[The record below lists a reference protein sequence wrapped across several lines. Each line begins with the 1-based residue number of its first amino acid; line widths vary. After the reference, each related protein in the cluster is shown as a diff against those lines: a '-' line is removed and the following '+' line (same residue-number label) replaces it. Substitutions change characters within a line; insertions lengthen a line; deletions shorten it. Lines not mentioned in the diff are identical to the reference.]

1 MSSIKSKLDYTRPAD
16 VIFAHDCEIAML
28 HSANSK
34 NKTSRAT
41 VIFLFAQS
49 LSIII
54 LCLSLRHIAFAAQP
68 GGKSAQK
75 GTRQENQR
83 LQQEHVE
90 RDRILQARL
99 AGSLKETIQ
108 KNEVILEKHRA
119 ARDRFNETTTLS
131 KIGALYDLLG
141 EKKTAIEYYDKA
153 LALSREIKFKRSEAY
168 ILNGL
173 AAAYYSVSEKQ
184 KALDYYERAL
194 PLFREGFESKEFNYS
209 FTTEGVYGDLGIPVI
224 NYYEATQL
232 PTPTAPPTR
241 PKALKI
247 KVLEYDRKGEAV
259 TLNGIGSVQAD
270 FREPERAIE
279 YFNQALKLWR
289 STNREGGA
297 AKEGEAATLNNIGGA
312 YRALGN
318 TQKAVE
324 YYTLSL
330 DLRRKIG
337 DRAGE
342 AITLNNLGAIY
353 DAANDRAKALE
364 LYNNALAIFRQQGD
378 RKGQATAINNIATNR
393 WLSGEKQKGLGFY
406 KQALALLQ
414 AIGDRT
420 GEANTL
426 YNVAVVE
433 RDLNDLNEAHSHIEA
448 AIDIIENQR
457 ASIKSQE
464 LRTSFFAS
472 SQDYYELYTDL
483 LMQLHKLN
491 PAAGHDASALQS
503 VERAR
508 ARGLLELLTEAGAD
522 IRQGVEPSLLE
533 SERSLQR
540 SISAKSERQTQ
551 LLNGQHTPEQA
562 AAIKKELDD
571 LLAQYRQVQAQIRAS
586 SPRYAALT
594 QPRPLTL
601 KEIQQQVLDSDT
613 LLLEYSLGKRRSYV
627 WVVSAAAISSYELPA
642 SDEVESAARR
652 FYELLIAPN
661 QQVTPQSRGLR
672 VVKAQSQDERL
683 EEANSRLSRMLLGAA
698 GKQLGKKRLLIVADG
713 ALQYIP
719 FAALTGPAGSP
730 LIVDHEILSL
740 PSAST
745 IAVIRQESRQRVQP
759 AKTVAV
765 LADPVFDSSDER
777 ITSKAPA
784 RPPLPGMRPAPA
796 RSEASPKVNPPEP
809 RVEKASSRQP
819 ALPPLRIQRLPGTKK
834 EAGEILSL
842 VPDQDRLEALSFRAS
857 RKTAMGHELEQFRY
871 LHFATHG
878 FLDSIRPELSGIVLS
893 MVNEK
898 GEPENGFLLAHE
910 IYNLKLPA
918 ELVVLS
924 ACESGLGKQIRGE
937 GLVGLTRGFMYAGAR
952 RVVVSLWSVDDEAT
966 KELMVAFYK
975 GMLKEGMRPP
985 AALRAAQ
992 VEMWKQKQWQS
1003 PYYWAAF
1010 VLQGEYK

>member
-1 MSSIKSKLDYTRPAD
+1 
-16 VIFAHDCEIAML
+16 ML
-28 HSANSK
+28 HLKNRK
-34 NKTSRAT
+34 NKAT
-41 VIFLFAQS
+41 RIPGIILAARL

-54 LCLSLRHIAFAAQP
+54 LLPPLQHVSFAAQTKRNP
-68 GGKSAQK
+68 GEKGEQK
-75 GTRQENQR
+75 NPQQEKKQRLRQE
-83 LQQEHVE
+83 HAK
-90 RDRILQARL
+90 RDRILQERF

-108 KNEVILEKHRA
+108 KSEAILEKHRA

-141 EKKTAIEYYDKA
+141 EKKTAIEYYDQA
-153 LALSREIKFKRSEAY
+153 LARSREIKFKRAEAY

-194 PLFREGFESKEFNYS
+194 PLFKKGFEPKEFNYS
-209 FTTEGVYGDLGIPVI
+209 FTIEGVYGDLGIPVI
-224 NYYEATQL
+224 SYYDATQL
-232 PTPTAPPTR
+232 PTATVEPPARPTPPR
-241 PKALKI
+241 KLVI
-247 KVLEYDRKGEAV
+247 KLQRDLKGEAV

-279 YFNQALKLWR
+279 FFNQALTLWR

-312 YRALGN
+312 YRVLGN

-324 YYTLSL
+324 YYTQSL
-330 DLRRKIG
+330 DLRREIG

-364 LYNNALAIFRQQGD
+364 LYNEALAVFREQGD

-420 GEANTL
+420 GQANTL
-426 YNVAVVE
+426 YNIAIVE
-433 RDLNDLNEAHSHIEA
+433 RDFDRLDDARSRIESA
-448 AIDIIENQR
+448 LDIIENQR
-457 ASIKSQE
+457 ASIRGQE

-491 PAAGHDASALQS
+491 PSAGYDASALQS

-508 ARGLLELLTEAGAD
+508 ARGLLELLAEAGAD

-533 SERSLQR
+533 RERSLQR

-551 LLNGQHTPEQA
+551 LLNGQHTIEQA

-571 LLAQYRQVQAQIRAS
+571 LLAEYRQAQAQIRAS

-601 KEIQQQVLDSDT
+601 KEIQQQVLDADT

-627 WVVSAAAISSYELPA
+627 WVVSPTAISSYELPA

-672 VVKAQSQDERL
+672 VVKAQAQDERL
-683 EEANSRLSRMLLGAA
+683 EEANSRLSQMLLGAVS
-698 GKQLGKKRLLIVADG
+698 KQLGKKRLLIVADG

-719 FAALTGPAGSP
+719 FAALLVPAGSP

-745 IAVIRQESRQRVQP
+745 IAVIRRESRQRIQP

-777 ITSKAPA
+777 IVNNNRKASESQPA
-784 RPPLPGMRPAPA
+784 PESRPPAAA
-796 RSEASPKVNPPEP
+796 RRESDNRIKALES
-809 RVEKASSRQP
+809 RVEKAFPQP
-819 ALPPLRIQRLPGTKK
+819 TLRIQRLPGTRK

-842 VPDQDRLEALSFRAS
+842 VSDEDRLEALSFRAS
-857 RKTAMGHELEQFRY
+857 RETAMGHELEQFRY

-924 ACESGLGKQIRGE
+924 ACETGLGKQIRGE
-937 GLVGLTRGFMYAGAR
+937 GLVGLTRGFMYAGAQ

-966 KELMVAFYK
+966 KELMVTFYK

-992 VEMWKQKQWQS
+992 IKMLKQKQWRA

-1010 VLQGEYK
+1010 ILQGEYK

>member
-1 MSSIKSKLDYTRPAD
+1 
-16 VIFAHDCEIAML
+16 ML
-28 HSANSK
+28 HLANSE
-34 NKTSRAT
+34 NKTSHAT
-41 VIFLFAQS
+41 AIFLIAQL
-49 LSIII
+49 LSILI
-54 LCLSLRHIAFAAQP
+54 LSPLLRHVAFATQTRRIP

-75 GTRQENQR
+75 NTQQEKQRLRQEHAKRDQV
-83 LQQEHVE
+83 LQE
-90 RDRILQARL
+90 RF

-119 ARDRFNETTTLS
+119 ARDRFNEAATLS
-131 KIGALYDLLG
+131 RIGALYDLMG
-141 EKKTAIEYYDKA
+141 EKKAAIEYYSQA
-153 LALSREIKFKRSEAY
+153 LAISREVKFKRAEAY

-173 AAAYYSVSEKQ
+173 AAAYYSISEKQ
-184 KALDYYERAL
+184 KALDYYEQAL
-194 PLFREGFESKEFNYS
+194 PLFKEGFEPKEFNYS
-209 FTTEGVYGDLGIPVI
+209 FTIEGVYGDLGIPVI
-224 NYYEATQL
+224 SYYEATQL
-232 PTPTAPPTR
+232 PTPGAKPPARQKAHDIFGIVTR
-241 PKALKI
+241 RDL
-247 KVLEYDRKGEAV
+247 KGEAV

-312 YRALGN
+312 YRVLGN

-324 YYTLSL
+324 CYTQSL
-330 DLRRKIG
+330 DLRREIG

-353 DAANDRAKALE
+353 DAANDRAKAFE
-364 LYNNALAIFRQQGD
+364 LYNTALAIFREQSD
-378 RKGQATAINNIATNR
+378 RKGQATALNNIATNR
-393 WLSGEKQKGLGFY
+393 WLSGEKQKGVGFY
-406 KQALALLQ
+406 QQALALLQ
-414 AIGDRT
+414 TIGDRT
-420 GEANTL
+420 GQANTL
-426 YNVAVVE
+426 YNIAIVE
-433 RDLNDLNEAHSHIEA
+433 RDLARLDDARSHIES

-457 ASIKSQE
+457 ASIKRQE

-491 PAAGHDASALQS
+491 PSAGYDASALQS

-508 ARGLLELLTEAGAD
+508 ARSLLELLAEAGAD
-522 IRQGVEPSLLE
+522 IRQGVEPALLE
-533 SERSLQR
+533 RERSLQR
-540 SISAKSERQTQ
+540 SISAKSERQIQ
-551 LLNGQHTPEQA
+551 LLNGQHTAEQA

-571 LLAQYRQVQAQIRAS
+571 LLAQYQQAQAQVRAS

-601 KEIQQQVLDSDT
+601 KEIQQQVLDADT
-613 LLLEYSLGKRRSYV
+613 LLLEYSLGKRQSYV
-627 WVVSAAAISSYELPA
+627 WVVSPTAISSYELPA
-642 SDEVESAARR
+642 SGEVESAARH

-661 QQVTPQSRGLR
+661 EQVTPQSRGLR
-672 VVKAQSQDERL
+672 VVKAQAQNERL
-683 EEANSRLSRMLLGAA
+683 EEANSRLSQMLLGAVS
-698 GKQLGKKRLLIVADG
+698 KQLGTKRLLIIADG

-719 FAALTGPAGSP
+719 FAALLNPAGSP
-730 LIVDHEILSL
+730 LVIDHEILSL

-745 IAVIRQESRQRVQP
+745 IAVIRQESRQRIQP
-759 AKTVAV
+759 TKTIAV

-777 ITSKAPA
+777 IVNNNRKAPESSPPAAVRGENDA
-784 RPPLPGMRPAPA
+784 RI
-796 RSEASPKVNPPEP
+796 KVLEP
-809 RVEKASSRQP
+809 RIEKALTQP
-819 ALPPLRIQRLPGTKK
+819 TLRIQRLPGTKK

-842 VPDQDRLEALSFRAS
+842 VADKDRLEALSFRAS
-857 RKTAMGHELEQFRY
+857 RETAMGHELEQFRY

-878 FLDSIRPELSGIVLS
+878 FLDSVRPELSGIVLS

-924 ACESGLGKQIRGE
+924 ACETGLGKQIRGE
-937 GLVGLTRGFMYAGAR
+937 GLVGLTRGFMYAGAQ

-992 VEMWKQKQWQS
+992 IKMWTQKQWRA

>member
-1 MSSIKSKLDYTRPAD
+1 
-16 VIFAHDCEIAML
+16 ML
-28 HSANSK
+28 HLANSE
-34 NKTSRAT
+34 NKTSRAAA
-41 VIFLFAQS
+41 IFLIVQS
-49 LSIII
+49 LSLLI
-54 LCLSLRHIAFAAQP
+54 LSLPLQYVSFAAQIRRNP

-75 GTRQENQR
+75 DTQQEKQRLRQE
-83 LQQEHVE
+83 HAK
-90 RDRILQARL
+90 RDRILQERF

-119 ARDRFNETTTLS
+119 ARDRFNETATLS

-141 EKKTAIEYYDKA
+141 EKKKAVEYYNQA
-153 LALSREIKFKRSEAY
+153 LTLSREVKFKRAEAY

-194 PLFREGFESKEFNYS
+194 PLFKKGFEPKEFNYS
-209 FTTEGVYGDLGIPVI
+209 FTIEGVYGDLGIPVI
-224 NYYEATQL
+224 SYYEATQL
-232 PTPTAPPTR
+232 PTPTAEPPAR
-241 PKALKI
+241 PKAPGKFIVAPQRDL
-247 KVLEYDRKGEAV
+247 KGEAV

-289 STNREGGA
+289 STNKEGGA

-312 YRALGN
+312 YRVLGN

-324 YYTLSL
+324 YYTQSL
-330 DLRRKIG
+330 DLRREIG

-353 DAANDRAKALE
+353 DAANDRAKAFE
-364 LYNNALAIFRQQGD
+364 LYNTALAIFREQSD
-378 RKGQATAINNIATNR
+378 RKGQATALNNIATNR
-393 WLSGEKQKGLGFY
+393 WLSGEKQKGVGFY

-420 GEANTL
+420 GQANTL
-426 YNVAVVE
+426 YNIAIVE
-433 RDLNDLNEAHSHIEA
+433 RDTDRLDDARSHIES

-457 ASIKSQE
+457 ASIKRQE

-491 PAAGHDASALQS
+491 PSAGYDASALQS

-508 ARGLLELLTEAGAD
+508 ARSLLELLAEAGAD
-522 IRQGVEPSLLE
+522 IRQGVEPALLE
-533 SERSLQR
+533 RERSLQR
-540 SISAKSERQTQ
+540 SISAKSERQIQ
-551 LLNGQHTPEQA
+551 LLNGQHTAEQA

-571 LLAQYRQVQAQIRAS
+571 LLAEYQQAQAQIRAS

-601 KEIQQQVLDSDT
+601 KEIQRQVLDADT
-613 LLLEYSLGKRRSYV
+613 LLLEYSLGKRQSYV
-627 WVVSAAAISSYELPA
+627 WVVSPTAISSYELPA
-642 SDEVESAARR
+642 GGEVESAARR

-661 QQVTPQSRGLR
+661 EQVTPQSRGLR
-672 VVKAQSQDERL
+672 VVKAQAQDERL
-683 EEANSRLSRMLLGAA
+683 EEANSRLSRMLLGAVS
-698 GKQLGKKRLLIVADG
+698 KQLGTKRLLIIADG

-719 FAALTGPAGSP
+719 FAALLNPTGSP
-730 LIVDHEILSL
+730 LIIDHEILSL

-745 IAVIRQESRQRVQP
+745 IAVIRQESRQRIQP
-759 AKTVAV
+759 TKTIAV

-777 ITSKAPA
+777 IVNNYRKAPGNQPA
-784 RPPLPGMRPAPA
+784 SESRPPAA
-796 RSEASPKVNPPEP
+796 RGENDARIKVLEP
-809 RVEKASSRQP
+809 QTEKALPQP
-819 ALPPLRIQRLPGTKK
+819 TLRIQRLPGTKK

-842 VPDQDRLEALSFRAS
+842 VPDEDRLEALSFRAS
-857 RKTAMGHELEQFRY
+857 RETAMGHELEQFRY

-878 FLDSIRPELSGIVLS
+878 FLDSVRPELSGIVLS

-924 ACESGLGKQIRGE
+924 ACETGLGKQIRGE
-937 GLVGLTRGFMYAGAR
+937 GLVGLTRGFMYAGAQ

-992 VEMWKQKQWQS
+992 IKMWKQKQWRA

>member
-1 MSSIKSKLDYTRPAD
+1 MKNR
-16 VIFAHDCEIAML
+16 
-28 HSANSK
+28 K
-34 NKTSRAT
+34 NKAT
-41 VIFLFAQS
+41 RIQGIILAARL
-49 LSIII
+49 LSILI
-54 LCLSLRHIAFAAQP
+54 LLTPPQHVSFAAQARRNP

-75 GTRQENQR
+75 NPQQAEKQRLRQE
-83 LQQEHVE
+83 HAK
-90 RDRILQARL
+90 RDRILQERF

-108 KNEVILEKHRA
+108 KNEVILEKYRA
-119 ARDRFNETTTLS
+119 ARDRFNETATLS

-153 LALSREIKFKRSEAY
+153 LALSRDVKFKRAEAY

-173 AAAYYSVSEKQ
+173 AAAYYSVSDKQ
-184 KALDYYERAL
+184 KALDYYEQAL
-194 PLFREGFESKEFNYS
+194 PLFKKGFAPKEFNYS
-209 FTTEGVYGDLGIPVI
+209 FTIEGVYGDLGIPVI
-224 NYYEATQL
+224 SYYEATQL
-232 PTPTAPPTR
+232 PTPTAEPTARPPSAGKPAMKLQR
-241 PKALKI
+241 DL
-247 KVLEYDRKGEAV
+247 KGEAV

-279 YFNQALKLWR
+279 YFNQALTLWR

-312 YRALGN
+312 YRVLGN

-324 YYTLSL
+324 YYTQSL
-330 DLRRKIG
+330 DLRREIG

-353 DAANDRAKALE
+353 DAANDRAKAFE
-364 LYNNALAIFRQQGD
+364 LFNNALAIFREQSD
-378 RKGQATAINNIATNR
+378 RKGQATALNNLATNR
-393 WLSGEKQKGLGFY
+393 WLSGEKQKGAGFY
-406 KQALALLQ
+406 KQALALLE

-420 GEANTL
+420 GQANTL
-426 YNVAVVE
+426 YNIAIVE
-433 RDLNDLNEAHSHIEA
+433 RDLDRLDDARAHLES

-457 ASIKSQE
+457 ASIRRQE

-491 PAAGHDASALQS
+491 PSAGYDASALQS

-533 SERSLQR
+533 RERSLQR
-540 SISAKSERQTQ
+540 SISAKSERQIQ
-551 LLNGQHTPEQA
+551 LLNGQHTAEQA

-571 LLAQYRQVQAQIRAS
+571 LLVEYRQAQAQIRAN

-594 QPRPLTL
+594 QPRPLSL
-601 KEIQQQVLDSDT
+601 KEIQQKILDADT
-613 LLLEYSLGKRRSYV
+613 LLLVYSLGKRRSYV
-627 WVVSAAAISSYELPA
+627 WVVLPTAINSYELPA

-672 VVKAQSQDERL
+672 VVKAQAQDERL
-683 EEANSRLSRMLLGAA
+683 DEANSRLSQMLLGAVS
-698 GKQLGKKRLLIVADG
+698 KQLGKKRLLIVADG

-719 FAALTGPAGSP
+719 FAALLNPTGSP
-730 LIVDHEILSL
+730 LIIDHEILSL

-745 IAVIRQESRQRVQP
+745 IAAIRQESRQRIQP
-759 AKTVAV
+759 TKMVAV
-765 LADPVFDSSDER
+765 LADPVFDSNDER
-777 ITSKAPA
+777 IVNNNRKASESQ
-784 RPPLPGMRPAPA
+784 PAPERA
-796 RSEASPKVNPPEP
+796 RRAARGEKDAGIKVLEP
-809 RVEKASSRQP
+809 EKALPQP
-819 ALPPLRIQRLPGTKK
+819 TLRIQRLPGTKK

-842 VPDQDRLEALSFRAS
+842 VADEDRLEALSFRAS
-857 RKTAMGHELEQFRY
+857 RETAMGHELEQFRY

-878 FLDSIRPELSGIVLS
+878 FLDSVRPELSGIVLS

-924 ACESGLGKQIRGE
+924 ACETGLGKQIRGE
-937 GLVGLTRGFMYAGAR
+937 GLVGLTRGFMYAGAQ

-992 VEMWKQKQWQS
+992 IKMWKQKQWRA

>member
-1 MSSIKSKLDYTRPAD
+1 MAILL
-16 VIFAHDCEIAML
+16 IAQMMFWL
-28 HSANSK
+28 P
-34 NKTSRAT
+34 
-41 VIFLFAQS
+41 
-49 LSIII
+49 
-54 LCLSLRHIAFAAQP
+54 LRHVAFAAQT
-68 GGKSAQK
+68 GRNSNAAQK
-75 GTRQENQR
+75 DNRQEKQR
-83 LQQEHVE
+83 LQQEHAK
-90 RDRILQARL
+90 RDRIWQERF

-108 KNEVILEKHRA
+108 KTEVILEKHRA

-131 KIGALYDLLG
+131 KLGALYDLMG
-141 EKKTAIEYYDKA
+141 EKKTAIEYYDQA
-153 LALSREIKFKRSEAY
+153 LAISREIKFKRAEAY

-173 AAAYYSVSEKQ
+173 AAACYSVSEKQ
-184 KALDYYERAL
+184 KALDYYEQAL
-194 PLFREGFESKEFNYS
+194 PLFKKGFEPKEFGYS

-224 NYYEATQL
+224 SYYEATQL
-232 PTPTAPPTR
+232 PTATPAPP
-241 PKALKI
+241 PSQKAPGRLTMS
-247 KVLEYDRKGEAV
+247 LQRDLKGEAV
-259 TLNGIGSVQAD
+259 TLNGIGLVQAD
-270 FREPERAIE
+270 FKEPERAIE
-279 YFNQALKLWR
+279 YFNQALSLWR

-312 YRALGN
+312 YRVLGN

-324 YYTLSL
+324 YYTQSL
-330 DLRRKIG
+330 NLRREIG

-353 DAANDRAKALE
+353 DAASDRAKALE
-364 LYNNALAIFRQQGD
+364 LYNTALAIFREQSD

-393 WLSGEKQKGLGFY
+393 WLSGEKQKGLESY

-414 AIGDRT
+414 AIGDRA

-426 YNVAVVE
+426 YNIAIVE
-433 RDLNDLNEAHSHIEA
+433 RDLNNLDDARSHIEA
-448 AIDIIENQR
+448 AIEIIENQR
-457 ASIKSQE
+457 ASIKRQE
-464 LRTSFFAS
+464 FRTSFFAS

-491 PAAGHDASALQS
+491 PSAGYDASALRS

-508 ARGLLELLTEAGAD
+508 ARSLLELLTEAGAD

-533 SERSLQR
+533 RERFLQR
-540 SISAKSERQTQ
+540 SVSAKSERQIQ
-551 LLNGQHTPEQA
+551 LLNGQHTAEQA

-571 LLAQYRQVQAQIRAS
+571 LLAQYQQIQAQIRAG

-601 KEIQQQVLDSDT
+601 KEIQQQVLDADT
-613 LLLEYSLGKRRSYV
+613 LLLEYSLGKKRSYV
-627 WVVSAAAISSYELPA
+627 WVVSPTAISSYELPA
-642 SDEVESAARR
+642 SGEVESTARH

-661 QQVTPQSRGLR
+661 EQVTPQSRGLR
-672 VVKAQSQDERL
+672 VVKAQAQDERL
-683 EEANSRLSRMLLGAA
+683 EEANSRLSQMLLGDVSR
-698 GKQLGKKRLLIVADG
+698 QLEKKRLLIVADG

-719 FAALTGPAGSP
+719 FAALVDPMSFKTGSPHLQP

-740 PSAST
+740 PSASA

-759 AKTVAV
+759 SKTIAV

-777 ITSKAPA
+777 IQVNNIRNAPEKISLSE
-784 RPPLPGMRPAPA
+784 RRPAPENSPATA
-796 RSEASPKVNPPEP
+796 RRETSLRIKPPEP
-809 RVEKASSRQP
+809 RLEKAPLPQP
-819 ALPPLRIQRLPGTKK
+819 TLPPLHIQRLPGTRK
-834 EAGEILSL
+834 EAGEILAL
-842 VPDQDRLEALSFRAS
+842 VPDNDRLEALSFRAS
-857 RKTAMGHELEQFRY
+857 RETATGHELEQFRY

-878 FLDSIRPELSGIVLS
+878 FMDSIRPELSGIVLS

-924 ACESGLGKQIRGE
+924 ACETGLGKQIRGE
-937 GLVGLTRGFMYAGAR
+937 GLVGLTRGFMYAGAQ

-992 VEMWKQKQWQS
+992 IKMWKQKQWQA

-1010 VLQGEYK
+1010 VLQGEYR

>member
-1 MSSIKSKLDYTRPAD
+1 
-16 VIFAHDCEIAML
+16 ML
-28 HSANSK
+28 HLANSE
-34 NKTSRAT
+34 NKTSHAT
-41 VIFLFAQS
+41 AIFLIARL
-49 LSIII
+49 LSILI
-54 LCLSLRHIAFAAQP
+54 LSPPLRHVAFATQTRRIP
-68 GGKSAQK
+68 SGKSAQK
-75 GTRQENQR
+75 DTQQEKQRLRQE
-83 LQQEHVE
+83 HAK
-90 RDRILQARL
+90 RDRVLQERF

-119 ARDRFNETTTLS
+119 ARDRFNETATLS
-131 KIGALYDLLG
+131 RIGALYDLMG
-141 EKKTAIEYYDKA
+141 EKKTAIEYYSQA
-153 LALSREIKFKRSEAY
+153 LALSREVKFKRAEAY

-184 KALDYYERAL
+184 KTLDYYEQAL
-194 PLFREGFESKEFNYS
+194 PLFKIGFEPKEFNYS
-209 FTTEGVYGDLGIPVI
+209 FTIEGVYGDLGIPVI
-224 NYYEATQL
+224 SYYEATQL
-232 PTPTAPPTR
+232 PTPR
-241 PKALKI
+241 PKPPARHPAPEKFIIVPQRDL
-247 KVLEYDRKGEAV
+247 KGEAV

-312 YRALGN
+312 YRVLGN

-324 YYTLSL
+324 YYTQSL
-330 DLRRKIG
+330 DLRREIG

-353 DAANDRAKALE
+353 DAANDRAKAFE
-364 LYNNALAIFRQQGD
+364 LYNTALAIFREQSD
-378 RKGQATAINNIATNR
+378 RKGQATALNNIATNR
-393 WLSGEKQKGLGFY
+393 WLSGEKQKGAELY

-420 GEANTL
+420 GQANTL
-426 YNVAVVE
+426 YNIAIVE
-433 RDLNDLNEAHSHIEA
+433 RDLARLDDARSHIES

-457 ASIKSQE
+457 ASIKRQE

-491 PAAGHDASALQS
+491 PSAGYDASALQS

-508 ARGLLELLTEAGAD
+508 ARSLLELLVEAGAD
-522 IRQGVEPSLLE
+522 IRQGIEPVLLE
-533 SERSLQR
+533 RERSLQR
-540 SISAKSERQTQ
+540 SISAKSERQLQ
-551 LLNGQHTPEQA
+551 LLNGQHTAEQA

-571 LLAQYRQVQAQIRAS
+571 LLAQYQQAQAQIRAS

-601 KEIQQQVLDSDT
+601 KEIQQQVLDADT
-613 LLLEYSLGKRRSYV
+613 LLLEYSLGKRQSYV
-627 WVVSAAAISSYELPA
+627 WVVSPTAISSYELPA
-642 SDEVESAARR
+642 SGEVESAARR

-661 QQVTPQSRGLR
+661 EQVTPQSRGLR
-672 VVKAQSQDERL
+672 VVKAQAQDERL
-683 EEANSRLSRMLLGAA
+683 EEANSRLSQMLLGAVS
-698 GKQLGKKRLLIVADG
+698 KQLGTKRLLIIADG

-719 FAALTGPAGSP
+719 FAALLNPTGSP
-730 LIVDHEILSL
+730 LVIDHEILSL

-745 IAVIRQESRQRVQP
+745 IAVLRQESRQRIQP
-759 AKTVAV
+759 TKTIAV

-777 ITSKAPA
+777 IVSNNRKAPESSPPAAVRGESDA
-784 RPPLPGMRPAPA
+784 RI
-796 RSEASPKVNPPEP
+796 KVLEP
-809 RVEKASSRQP
+809 RIEKALPQP
-819 ALPPLRIQRLPGTKK
+819 TLRIQRLPGTKK

-842 VPDQDRLEALSFRAS
+842 VPDKDRLEALSFRAS
-857 RKTAMGHELEQFRY
+857 RETAMGHELEQFRY

-878 FLDSIRPELSGIVLS
+878 FLDSVRPELSGIVLS

-924 ACESGLGKQIRGE
+924 ACETGLGKQIRGE
-937 GLVGLTRGFMYAGAR
+937 GLVGLTRGFMYAGAQ

-992 VEMWKQKQWQS
+992 IKMWKQKQWRA